1 MKRLIVRQHQ
11 IDKHPHLLEALGV
24 FTVPP
29 PELYVI
35 SEDHP
40 NITAI
45 LLMLE
50 EPEMWTDEELTEE
63 YNRIQ
68 RQQILEQNARFQQ
81 QANQQYGQAQLA
93 NSAYNPAYNQ
103 MNPNILG
110 NALSGFF

>member
-50 EPEMWTDEELTEE
+50 EPEMWTDEELKAE
-63 YNRIQ
+63 YFRIQ
-68 RQQILEQNARFQQ
+68 QQQSLALQQ
-81 QANQQYGQAQLA
+81 QAMSGQYGQAQLA